1 MGALSRLYRIDV
13 AKAELRFDGRDDR
26 ANDGRSIEDKPSSGR
41 ICGVGNRVR
50 SINVFKAR
58 FFAIG

>member
-1 MGALSRLYRIDV
+1 MGALGRLYRINV
-13 AKAELRFDGRDDR
+13 VQAKFCFKGGKDR

-58 FFAIG
+58 YFAIG